1 MYRLRR
7 WLPWLFIGLLVV
19 ASRMKVPAARSAA
32 AQLRIAAEC
41 GFVPGGQA
49 VAALAEAPV
58 PLPPSSALP
67 GHHPSPRE
75 CMKFAS
81 RAMTTSTTL
90 GSRLMVEAQHQW
102 QVFQAD
108 SQAARATSTSSS
120 R

>member
-19 ASRMKVPAARSAA
+19 ASRLKVPAARTAA
-32 AQLRIAAEC
+32 AQLRLAAEC

-67 GHHPSPRE
+67 GHRPSPRA

-81 RAMTTSTTL
+81 SAMTTSTTL
-90 GSRLMVEAQHQW
+90 GNRLMLEARHQW
-102 QVFQAD
+102 QVFRAD
-108 SQAARATSTSSS
+108 SGR
-120 R
+120 

>member
-19 ASRMKVPAARSAA
+19 ASRLKVPAARSAA
-32 AQLRIAAEC
+32 AQLRLAAEC

-67 GHHPSPRE
+67 GHHPSQRD

-81 RAMTTSTTL
+81 SAVATSTTL

-102 QVFQAD
+102 QVFKAD
-108 SQAARATSTSSS
+108 SQAMQAGSGR
-120 R
+120 